1 MDEELLGEF
10 LTESNENLAEIEQ
23 QLMDLEDSPQ
33 DAELLGA
40 IFRTIHTIK
49 GSCGF
54 IGLSQLEKVAHAGE
68 NLLSRIRSTNFLV
81 NEDIVSLLLEDADAI
96 KGILQ
101 HLDANGSEPDGD
113 DNVALISRLHAAE
126 RLVETMAAGGV
137 APPGNSEAEKVSTSE
152 ALTPDPV
159 APSVS
164 EATVSAAV
172 SLPTAGGAEV
182 LSAWA
187 AEYEDEIRESLV
199 SAGLVTPKQVVG
211 AGFATLKSLDGFTPA
226 EALKLL
232 GSAKSAVA
240 SGQGDVA
247 NAPAVAAVT
256 APVAPADEPEAG
268 GSAVQGEVTA
278 PVAKAP
284 KEAVPTTAPVPVKKK
299 PAAKAGSPALQAKHK
314 PASAGSVRVDVDL
327 LDELMNQVGEL
338 VLTRNR
344 LMQMVNATGSM
355 ELMRVGRDVDQIT
368 EQLQEKLL
376 RTRMQSIQS
385 IWSSVPRIV
394 RDIGKQLDKKIKVVM
409 HGEDTELDRTILNAL
424 KDPLTHIIRN
434 SCDHGIEQPES
445 RRAAGKP
452 EEGTLTLSAKQ
463 ESGFILINIQDD
475 GAGIDPQRIKTKAV
489 AMGVLTEE
497 QAGSMPDKAA
507 LQLIFH
513 AGLSTAEKVSNISG
527 RGVGM
532 DVVKTSI
539 EKVGGTAEIMSEM
552 GKGTNLRIRIP
563 LTLAIISAMIV
574 GIRGHRLAIP
584 QMSVQ
589 ELLSAPEESQS
600 WRLIAGRPFF
610 YLRGSLLP
618 ILRLCDTMKLPDRR
632 SRKAADGEVKPM
644 DELRQVNSG
653 SIVVVDMGDQ
663 PFGVLVDEIIGAE
676 EIVVKPLGLHFEHLK
691 FYGGCSILGD
701 GRVVPIMDC
710 NGLAGMLQ
718 KTEEHDVS
726 AAYAMEKGAGVSQES
741 LQHTL
746 IYEQGGQRYAIPMA
760 LVERLENFEA
770 SRIERS
776 SKGEV
781 LQYRDSVIPVLRWGD
796 MSGSPS
802 VDGDDIYCL
811 ILSDGH
817 KRMALQVE
825 DVIDIL
831 EIPLDIKM
839 MSDSPLFLGT
849 AIIQD
854 ITTEV
859 VDVFE
864 VVKQVDPNWF
874 SRNKREEQEVRV
886 KVLYAEDAPF
896 FRNLVVPVL
905 ESLKLEIWQAADGE
919 EAVRILE
926 EKTPDLILT
935 DIEMPHM
942 DGYELATWVKE
953 HEQLSHI
960 PIVALTATPPDE
972 NDTARRSLFNEI
984 LLKFDR
990 QSIEDYLREHLGDN
1004 AAASSDF
1011 AGF

>member
-23 QLMDLEDSPQ
+23 QLMDLEDAPQ
-33 DAELLGA
+33 DAELLGS
-40 IFRTIHTIK
+40 IFRTIHTVK

-54 IGLSQLEKVAHAGE
+54 IGLARLEKVAHAGE
-68 NLLSRIRSTNFLV
+68 NLLSRIRSSGFLV
-81 NEDIVSLLLEDADAI
+81 TEDIVSLLLEDADAI
-96 KGILQ
+96 KVILQ
-101 HLDANGSEPDGD
+101 HLEASGSEPDGD
-113 DNVALISRLHAAE
+113 NSALIGRLQAAE
-126 RLVETMAAGGV
+126 RLVEAMAGGGE
-137 APPGNSEAEKVSTSE
+137 APAAAPAPVS
-152 ALTPDPV
+152 APV
-159 APSVS
+159 A
-164 EATVSAAV
+164 AAPKAAPAAQPV
-172 SLPTAGGAEV
+172 AGDMSGGD
-182 LSAWA
+182 LLNAWA
-187 AEYEDEIRESLV
+187 AGYEAEIRTSLAA
-199 SAGLVTPKQVVG
+199 AGLSSPKQVVD
-211 AGFATLKSLDGFTPA
+211 AGFASLKGLDGFTPA

-232 GSAKSAVA
+232 GTAKA
-240 SGQGDVA
+240 
-247 NAPAVAAVT
+247 AVAAGNADGSAGASAAPVADA
-256 APVAPADEPEAG
+256 APVAP
-268 GSAVQGEVTA
+268 
-278 PVAKAP
+278 PVAKASAETASKEPAAPAPAEVKQGEVEAP
-284 KEAVPTTAPVPVKKK
+284 KAAATTTVPVPVKKAAGP
-299 PAAKAGSPALQAKHK
+299 PAAQRK
-314 PASAGSVRVDVDL
+314 PASAGSVRVDVEL
-327 LDELMNQVGEL
+327 LDDLMNQVGEL

-344 LMQMVNATGSM
+344 LMQMVTATGSM

-376 RTRMQSIQS
+376 RTRMQSIQT

-409 HGEDTELDRTILNAL
+409 VGEDTELDRTILSAL

-434 SCDHGIEQPES
+434 SCDHGIEQPAP
-445 RRAAGKP
+445 RREKGKP

-475 GAGIDPQRIKTKAV
+475 GAGIDPQRIKNKAV
-489 AMGVLTEE
+489 AMGVLTED
-497 QAGSMPDKAA
+497 QAAAMPDKAA
-507 LQLIFH
+507 LQLIFN

-539 EKVGGTAEIMSEM
+539 EKVGGTTEITSEI

-574 GIRGHRLAIP
+574 GIRGHRLAVP

-589 ELLSAPEESQS
+589 ELLSAAEESED
-600 WRLIAGRPFF
+600 WRLIAGHPFF
-610 YLRGSLLP
+610 HLRGSLLP
-618 ILRLCDTMKLPDRR
+618 ILRLCDCLNLEDRR
-632 SRKAADGEVKPM
+632 ARRSEDGTVNPM
-644 DELRQVNSG
+644 EDQRQVNAG
-653 SIVVVDMGDQ
+653 SIVVVDMDDQ

-676 EIVVKPLGLHFEHLK
+676 EIVVKPLGVHFEHLK

-710 NGLAGMLQ
+710 NGLADMLQ

-726 AAYAMEKGAGVSQES
+726 AAYVMEEGVGIASES

-746 IYEQGGQRYAIPMA
+746 IYSQGEQRYAIPMA

-770 SRIERS
+770 TRIERS

-781 LQYRDSVIPVLRWGD
+781 LQYRGSVIPVLRWGD

-802 VDGDDIYCL
+802 VDGEDIYCL

-825 DVIDIL
+825 DVVDIL

-854 ITTEV
+854 IATEV

-874 SRNKREEQEVRV
+874 ARNKRVEDEVKV

-905 ESLKLEIWQAADGE
+905 ETLKLEIWQAADGA

-926 EKTPDLILT
+926 ERTPDLILT

-953 HEQLSHI
+953 HERLANI
-960 PIVALTATPPDE
+960 PVVALTATPPDE
-972 NDTARRSLFNEI
+972 DDEARRSLFTEI

-990 QSIEDYLREHLGDN
+990 QSIEEFLREHLGDT
-1004 AAASSDF
+1004 SSSNEF

>member
-1 MDEELLGEF
+1 MDEELLSEF

-23 QLMDLEDSPQ
+23 QLMDLEDNPQ
-33 DAELLGA
+33 DTELLGA
-40 IFRTIHTIK
+40 IFRTIHTVK

-54 IGLSQLEKVAHAGE
+54 IGLTKLEKVAHAGE
-68 NLLSRIRSTNFLV
+68 NLLSRIRATNFAV
-81 NEDIVSLLLEDADAI
+81 TEDIVSLLLEDADAI
-96 KGILQ
+96 KTILQ
-101 HLDANGSEPDGD
+101 HLEAEGTEPDVD
-113 DNVALISRLHAAE
+113 HSQLISRLHAAE
-126 RLVETMAAGGV
+126 RLVEAMASGEAAPAAEPAPAAAPAPEAAPAEAPAAAKAG
-137 APPGNSEAEKVSTSE
+137 
-152 ALTPDPV
+152 TPD
-159 APSVS
+159 A
-164 EATVSAAV
+164 AT
-172 SLPTAGGAEV
+172 LLAG
-182 LSAWA
+182 WA
-187 AEYEDEIRESLV
+187 AEYDQELRDSLAAA
-199 SAGLVTPKQVVG
+199 SLATPQQVVD
-211 AGFATLKSLDGFTPA
+211 AGFATLKELNGFTPA
-226 EALKLL
+226 DALKLL
-232 GSAKSAVA
+232 GTAKA
-240 SGQGDVA
+240 
-247 NAPAVAAVT
+247 AVAAGNGDGT
-256 APVAPADEPEAG
+256 ASAPAAPEAA
-268 GSAVQGEVTA
+268 SAPQAKAPPAEQEAAPAAEVKQGEVE
-278 PVAKAP
+278 AP
-284 KEAVPTTAPVPVKKK
+284 KAAASPPPVPVKK
-299 PAAKAGSPALQAKHK
+299 PAAKAGPPAAQPHRK
-314 PASAGSVRVDVDL
+314 PSSAGSVRVDVEL

-344 LMQMVNATGSM
+344 LMQMVTASGSM
-355 ELMRVGRDVDQIT
+355 ELMRMGRDVDQIT

-376 RTRMQSIQS
+376 RTRMQSIQT
-385 IWSSVPRIV
+385 IWSSVPRIT
-394 RDIGKQLDKKIKVVM
+394 RDIGKQLEKKIKVVM
-409 HGEDTELDRTILNAL
+409 HGEDTELDRTILSAL

-434 SCDHGIEQPES
+434 SCDHGIEQPAV
-445 RRAAGKP
+445 RRERGKP

-475 GAGIDPQRIKTKAV
+475 GAGIDPQKIKDKAIK
-489 AMGVLTEE
+489 MGVLTEE
-497 QAGSMPDKAA
+497 QAAAMPDKAA
-507 LQLIFH
+507 LQLIFN

-539 EKVGGTAEIMSEM
+539 EKVGGTTEIMSEV
-552 GKGTNLRIRIP
+552 GKGTTLRIRIP

-574 GIRGHRLAIP
+574 GVRGHRLAVP

-589 ELLSAPEESQS
+589 ELLNAPEHSDD
-600 WRLIAGRPFF
+600 WRLIAGRPF
-610 YLRGSLLP
+610 YRLRGKLLP
-618 ILRLCDTMKLPDRR
+618 ILRLCDSLNLPERR
-632 SRKAADGEVKPM
+632 KRDGDSDKVNPM
-644 DELRQVNSG
+644 EDQRQVNAG

-676 EIVVKPLGLHFEHLK
+676 EIVVKPLGVHFEHMN

-710 NGLAGMLQ
+710 NGLASMLQ
-718 KTEEHDVS
+718 KTEEHDVA
-726 AAYAMEKGAGVSQES
+726 AAYAMEDDNARFGQES

-746 IYEQGGQRYAIPMA
+746 IYRQGEQRYAIPMA
-760 LVERLENFEA
+760 LIERLENFEA

-781 LQYRDSVIPVLRWGD
+781 LQYRGSVIPVLRWGD
-796 MSGSPS
+796 LVGIPS
-802 VDGDDIYCL
+802 EDGEDIYCL

-825 DVIDIL
+825 DVVDIL

-849 AIIQD
+849 AVIQD
-854 ITTEV
+854 IATEV

-874 SRNKREEQEVRV
+874 ARNKREEEEVKT

-905 ESLKLEIWQAADGE
+905 ETLNLEIWQAADGA

-926 EKTPDLILT
+926 ERTPDLILT

-953 HEQLSHI
+953 HAHLSEI

-972 NDTARRSLFNEI
+972 DDEARRSLFTEI

-990 QSIEDYLREHLGDN
+990 QSIEEFLREHLGDTVM
-1004 AAASSDF
+1004 SDDF
-1011 AGF
+1011 GGL

>member
-23 QLMDLEDSPQ
+23 QLMDLEDRPQ
-33 DAELLGA
+33 DTELLGS
-40 IFRTIHTIK
+40 IFRTIHTVK

-54 IGLSQLEKVAHAGE
+54 IGLSKLEKVAHAGE
-68 NLLSRIRSTNFLV
+68 NLLSRIRSTNFPV
-81 NEDIVSLLLEDADAI
+81 TEDLVSLLLEDADAI
-96 KGILQ
+96 KTILQ
-101 HLDANGSEPDGD
+101 HLETNGTESDD
-113 DNVALISRLHAAE
+113 DNSGLIARLHAAE
-126 RLVETMAAGGV
+126 RLVGAISEEGGAAPAPAPV
-137 APPGNSEAEKVSTSE
+137 VTPPPAAAAPP
-152 ALTPDPV
+152 
-159 APSVS
+159 PSPP
-164 EATVSAAV
+164 VSAPVTDDPAMV
-172 SLPTAGGAEV
+172 LAG
-182 LSAWA
+182 WA
-187 AEYEDEIRESLV
+187 AEYEQDIRDSLV
-199 SAGLVTPKQVVG
+199 GAALTTPTQVVE
-211 AGFATLKSLDGFTPA
+211 AGFAKLKGLNGFTPA
-226 EALKLL
+226 DALKLL
-232 GSAKSAVA
+232 GTAKA
-240 SGQGDVA
+240 
-247 NAPAVAAVT
+247 AVAAGNGN
-256 APVAPADEPEAG
+256 APVA
-268 GSAVQGEVTA
+268 TA
-278 PVAKAP
+278 ASVISKAP
-284 KEAVPTTAPVPVKKK
+284 QAAPSAPEKAAEKAPAAAAEEVKQGKVEAPKAVAAPPPVPVKKA
-299 PAAKAGSPALQAKHK
+299 PAKAGPPATQPQRK
-314 PASAGSVRVDVDL
+314 PASAGSVRVDVEL

-344 LMQMVNATGSM
+344 LMQMVTSSGSM
-355 ELMRVGRDVDQIT
+355 ELMRMGRDVDQIT

-376 RTRMQSIQS
+376 RTRMQSIQT
-385 IWSSVPRIV
+385 IWSSVPRIA
-394 RDIGKQLDKKIKVVM
+394 RDIGKQLAKKIKVVM
-409 HGEDTELDRTILNAL
+409 HGEDTELDRTILSAL

-434 SCDHGIEQPES
+434 SCDHGIEQPGP
-445 RRAAGKP
+445 RREQGKP

-475 GAGIDPQRIKTKAV
+475 GAGIDPQRIKNKAV
-489 AMGVLTEE
+489 QMGVLTEE
-497 QAGSMPDKAA
+497 QAAAMPDKTA
-507 LQLIFH
+507 LQLIFN

-539 EKVGGTAEIMSEM
+539 EKVGGTAEIMSEL
-552 GKGTNLRIRIP
+552 GKGTTLRIRIP

-574 GIRGHRLAIP
+574 GIRGHRLAVP

-589 ELLSAPEESQS
+589 ELLNAPERSND
-600 WRLIAGRPFF
+600 WRMIAGRPFF
-610 YLRGSLLP
+610 RLRGKLLP
-618 ILRLCDTMKLPDRR
+618 ILRLCDSLKLPDRR
-632 SRKAADGEVKPM
+632 NKSEDKDVNPM
-644 DELRQVNSG
+644 EEQRQVNAG

-676 EIVVKPLGLHFEHLK
+676 EIVVKPLGIHFDKLR

-710 NGLAGMLQ
+710 NGLADMLQ
-718 KTEEHDVS
+718 KTEEHDV
-726 AAYAMEKGAGVSQES
+726 AVAYAMEDDGSRTTQDA

-760 LVERLENFEA
+760 LIERLENFAA

-781 LQYRDSVIPVLRWGD
+781 LQYRGSVIPVLRWGD
-796 MSGSPS
+796 QVGLPS
-802 VDGDDIYCL
+802 EDGEDIYCL

-839 MSDSPLFLGT
+839 ASDSPMFLGT

-854 ITTEV
+854 ISTEV

-874 SRNKREEQEVRV
+874 ARNKREEAVV
-886 KVLYAEDAPF
+886 KTKVLYAEDAPF

-905 ESLKLEIWQAADGE
+905 ETLNLEIWQAADGA

-926 EKTPDLILT
+926 ERTPDLILT

-953 HEQLSHI
+953 HENLAGI

-972 NDTARRSLFNEI
+972 NDEARRSLFTEI

-990 QSIEDYLREHLGDN
+990 QSIEEFLREHLDD
-1004 AAASSDF
+1004 AMMSSDF
-1011 AGF
+1011 ASL